1 MSILFVL
8 YSSLIKSGKRSKDEI
23 VWKEEKQSLE
33 VDNFMEIILKNY
45 YLQSCIFWVFC
56 NLGVSTC
63 KSISQDILP
72 KYMAVTKNL
81 RERKDTERE
90 NVSER
95 GKRVMKK
102 ELSTFE
108 LQLCDIQGRLFEL
121 ALKNN
126 IQYPD
131 FAEKYMNS
139 ETAKFMDYPYDRM
152 QWAGEEY
159 ILENLMD
166 EVNLENCPG
175 ENYDRE
181 EVYWMG
187 YVYRYWHFYTGENS
201 KQIYAQA
208 DAPLMRSCYLGFHTM
223 DVAMAVEDLKEIYKQ
238 KQEIKS
244 S

>member
-1 MSILFVL
+1 MPKYKPNYTAL
-8 YSSLIKSGKRSKDEI
+8 
-23 VWKEEKQSLE
+23 Q
-33 VDNFMEIILKNY
+33 LK
-45 YLQSCIFWVFC
+45 
-56 NLGVSTC
+56 
-63 KSISQDILP
+63 
-72 KYMAVTKNL
+72 KYMAVTKKL
-81 RERKDTERE
+81 RECKDTERE
-90 NVSER
+90 
-95 GKRVMKK
+95 KIAMKK
-102 ELSTFE
+102 ELSSFE

-126 IQYPD
+126 IKYPD

-139 ETAKFMDYPYDRM
+139 QTAAFMDYPYDRL

-166 EVNLENCPG
+166 EVILEKCKG

-187 YVYRYWHFYTGENS
+187 YVYRYWHFYADESS
-201 KQIYAQA
+201 KQIYSQA

-238 KQEIKS
+238 KQELKRS
-244 S
+244 

>member
-1 MSILFVL
+1 
-8 YSSLIKSGKRSKDEI
+8 
-23 VWKEEKQSLE
+23 
-33 VDNFMEIILKNY
+33 
-45 YLQSCIFWVFC
+45 
-56 NLGVSTC
+56 
-63 KSISQDILP
+63 
-72 KYMAVTKNL
+72 
-81 RERKDTERE
+81 
-90 NVSER
+90 
-95 GKRVMKK
+95 MKK

-166 EVNLENCPG
+166 
-175 ENYDRE
+175 YDQE

-187 YVYRYWHFYTGENS
+187 YVYRYWHFYTGES
-201 KQIYAQA
+201 SRQIYSQA
-208 DAPLMRSCYLGFHTM
+208 DGPLMRSCYLGFHTL
-223 DVAMAVEDLKEIYKQ
+223 DPAMAVEDLKEIYNQ
-238 KQEIKS
+238 KQESKNR
-244 S
+244 